1 MNFLTLVVV
10 NHFSCGRPASPIS
23 RFGQRIDDVDLEL
36 VPATLHGAGNL
47 NAEPTSKDRP
57 QGTDRGTLAQSNLVE
72 GAEDGQVPLASQSQF
87 NGSDLLG
94 VACVRLAMLRLRTC
108 EPS

>member
-47 NAEPTSKDRP
+47 NAEPTSKTAHRAP
-57 QGTDRGTLAQSNLVE
+57 TE
-72 GAEDGQVPLASQSQF
+72 GPWPSRIWSREPRTAKFPLHRRASSMAAISWGSQ
-87 NGSDLLG
+87 
-94 VACVRLAMLRLRTC
+94 CVRLAMLRLRTC
-108 EPS
+108 E